1 MMKKWTGGIFMTKP
15 KVIQIHYGE
24 EMPRESAI
32 LFYRLIERLIIQSL
46 PNDPHLTGLFLQ
58 DSLEELS
65 SQKEE
70 I

>member
-1 MMKKWTGGIFMTKP
+1 MPKP
-15 KVIQIHYGE
+15 RVIKINYGE

-46 PNDPHLTGLFLQ
+46 PNNPYLTGLFLQ
-58 DSLEELS
+58 DSLEEFS